1 MANLAENASAA
12 LLWVID
18 PMIFRQHSR
27 VHAIVHH
34 QRARIPKEGLHLFR
48 HRREPAIE
56 ADHQVAGVAIVSR
69 FDLAELR
76 LSQAQRLLTENML
89 SRFQSPN
96 HLLRMQMMTCRDHN
110 GVDLWIRKDLFF
122 VARAELETELL
133 S

>member
-1 MANLAENASAA
+1 MANLAEDASAA
-12 LLWVID
+12 LFWVID

-27 VHAIVHH
+27 VHAILHH
-34 QRARIPKEGLHLFR
+34 QRARIPKKGLHLFR

-56 ADHQVAGVAIVSR
+56 ADRQAPAVVAVSR

-96 HLLRMQMMTCRDHN
+96 HLLR
-110 GVDLWIRKDLFF
+110 
-122 VARAELETELL
+122 
-133 S
+133 